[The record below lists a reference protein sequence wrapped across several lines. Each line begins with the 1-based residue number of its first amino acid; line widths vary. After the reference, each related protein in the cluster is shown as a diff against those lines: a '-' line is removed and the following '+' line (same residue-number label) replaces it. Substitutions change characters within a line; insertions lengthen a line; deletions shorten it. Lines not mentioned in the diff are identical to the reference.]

1 MAATIKDV
9 AQYTGLSIATISKYL
24 NGGNV
29 LEDNRTRI
37 AEAIEVLDYK
47 VNYAARSL
55 KTNKT
60 MTVGVLLPSLFTPFF
75 SLLCAHIEPLLKIHG
90 YSMIVCSYHDD
101 PAEEIRKLQFLKALN
116 IDGIIAVPTTATAE
130 ELISLK
136 IPIVL
141 MDRSIPGLD
150 SVVTDNIN
158 AVHSVVEELII
169 NGHRR
174 IGIILGPLTVT
185 TAFER
190 KLGYERAF
198 ADYNLTIDES
208 LIRIGDYDI
217 ASGYREMTEL
227 LNMDPLPTAVM
238 ASSHDITVGA
248 IMAAYERKL
257 KIPDD
262 ISFVGYDEE
271 QITKVFNSPVTT
283 VLQPL
288 IEIAENVTE
297 LLVRR
302 INGDYCGHPQL
313 IRLKTT
319 LLRHQSVKKLDK

>member
-29 LEDNRTRI
+29 LEDNRIRI
-37 AEAIEVLDYK
+37 GEAIEALDYK
-47 VNYAARSL
+47 VNHVARSL

-60 MTVGVLLPSLFTPFF
+60 MTVGILLPSLFTPFF
-75 SLLCAHIEPLLKIHG
+75 SLLCAHIEPLLNKHG
-90 YSMIVCSYHDD
+90 YSMIVCCYHDD
-101 PAEEIRKLQFLKALN
+101 PEEEIRKLQFLQTLSL
-116 IDGIIAVPTTATAE
+116 DGIIAVPTSVTAD

-136 IPIVL
+136 IPVVL

-150 SVVTDNIN
+150 SVVTDNIGS
-158 AVHSVVEELII
+158 VHDVVEELII

-174 IGIILGPLTVT
+174 VGIILGPLTVT
-185 TAFER
+185 TAYER

-198 ADYNLTIDES
+198 ADYSLPIDES

-217 ASGYREMTEL
+217 ATGYREMTEL
-227 LNMDPLPTAVM
+227 LNMNPLPTAVM

-288 IEIAENVTE
+288 TEIAQNVTA

-302 INGDYCGHPQL
+302 MSGDYSGHPQL
-313 IRLKTT
+313 TRLKTT
-319 LLRHQSVKKLDK
+319 LMRHQSIVNVV

>member
-1 MAATIKDV
+1 MATIKDV
-9 AQYTGLSIATISKYL
+9 AQHTGLSIATISKYL

-29 LEDNRTRI
+29 LEENRKRI
-37 AEAIEVLDYK
+37 GEAIETLDYK
-47 VNYAARSL
+47 VNHAARSL

-60 MTVGVLLPSLFTPFF
+60 MTVGVLLPSLATPFF
-75 SLLCAHIEPLLKIHG
+75 SLICADIEQLLRVHG

-101 PAEEIRKLQFLKALN
+101 PAEELRKLQFLQTLN
-116 IDGIIAVPTTATAE
+116 IDGIVLAPTGVTAE
-130 ELISLK
+130 ELLDLK
-136 IPIVL
+136 TPIVL

-150 SVVTDNIN
+150 SVVTDNIT
-158 AVHSVVEELII
+158 AVHSAVEELII
-169 NGHRR
+169 HGHRR
-174 IGIILGPLTVT
+174 IGIIVGPLTVT

-198 ADYNLTIDES
+198 ADYNLPVDES
-208 LIRIGDYDI
+208 LIRVGEYDI
-217 ASGYREMTEL
+217 ASGYQEMMAL
-227 LNMDPLPTAVM
+227 LSMHPPPTAVM

-257 KIPDD
+257 NIPDD

-271 QITKVFNSPVTT
+271 QITKVFNPPVTT

-288 IEIAENVTE
+288 GEIAQNVTD
-297 LLVRR
+297 LLLRR
-302 INGDYCGHPQL
+302 MSGDDKGHPQL

-319 LLRHQSVKKLDK
+319 LLRHQSIGTIA

>member
-1 MAATIKDV
+1 MATIKDV

-29 LEDNRTRI
+29 LEDNRKRI
-37 AEAIEVLDYK
+37 GEAIEILDYK
-47 VNYAARSL
+47 VNHAARSL

-60 MTVGVLLPSLFTPFF
+60 MTVGILLPSLSTPFF
-75 SLLCAHIEPLLKIHG
+75 SLICADIEPLLKNHG

-101 PAEEIRKLQFLKALN
+101 PAEEIRKLQFLQALN
-116 IDGIIAVPTTATAE
+116 IDGIIVVPSSITAD
-130 ELISLK
+130 ELIALK
-136 IPIVL
+136 TPVVL

-150 SVVTDNIN
+150 SVVTDNIT
-158 AVHSVVEELII
+158 AVHDAVEELII
-169 NGHRR
+169 HGHRR
-174 IGIILGPLTVT
+174 IGMIVGPLTVT

-198 ADYNLTIDES
+198 TDYNLPVDES
-208 LIRIGDYDI
+208 LIRVGGYDI
-217 ASGYREMTEL
+217 ASGYQEMTEL
-227 LNMDPLPTAVM
+227 LNMDCPPTAVM

-271 QITKVFNSPVTT
+271 QITKVFNPPVTT

-288 IEIAENVTE
+288 QEIAQNVTE

-302 INGDYCGHPQL
+302 MSGDYSGHPQL

-319 LLRHQSVKKLDK
+319 LLRHQSIGKIG

>member
-1 MAATIKDV
+1 MATIKDV

-29 LEDNRTRI
+29 LEDNRKRI
-37 AEAIEVLDYK
+37 GEAIEILDYK
-47 VNYAARSL
+47 VNHAARSL

-60 MTVGVLLPSLFTPFF
+60 MTVGILLPSLSTPFF
-75 SLLCAHIEPLLKIHG
+75 SLICADIEPLLKNHG

-101 PAEEIRKLQFLKALN
+101 PAEEIRKLQFLQALN
-116 IDGIIAVPTTATAE
+116 IDGIIVVPTSVTAD
-130 ELISLK
+130 ELIALK
-136 IPIVL
+136 TPVVL

-150 SVVTDNIN
+150 SVVTDNIT
-158 AVHSVVEELII
+158 AVHDAVEELII
-169 NGHRR
+169 HGHRR
-174 IGIILGPLTVT
+174 IGMIVGPLTVT

-198 ADYNLTIDES
+198 ADYNLPVDES
-208 LIRIGDYDI
+208 LIRVGGYDI

-227 LNMDPLPTAVM
+227 LNMDCPPTAVM

-271 QITKVFNSPVTT
+271 QITKVFNPPVTT

-288 IEIAENVTE
+288 REIAQNVTE

-302 INGDYCGHPQL
+302 MSGDYNGHPQL

-319 LLRHQSVKKLDK
+319 LLRHQSIGKIG

>member
-1 MAATIKDV
+1 MATTIKDV
-9 AQYTGLSIATISKYL
+9 AQYTGLSIATISKYI

-29 LEDNRTRI
+29 LEDNRKRI
-37 AEAIEVLDYK
+37 GEAIEILDYK

-60 MTVGVLLPSLFTPFF
+60 MTVGILLPSLFTPFF
-75 SLLCAHIEPLLKIHG
+75 SLLCAHIEPLLKTHG
-90 YSMIVCSYHDD
+90 YSMIVCCYHDD
-101 PAEEIRKLQFLKALN
+101 PAEEIRKLQFMQSLN
-116 IDGIIAVPTTATAE
+116 IDGIIAVPTSATAE
-130 ELISLK
+130 ELIALN
-136 IPIVL
+136 IPVVL
-141 MDRSIPGLD
+141 MDRNIPGLD
-150 SVVTDNIN
+150 GVVTDNIS
-158 AVHSVVEELII
+158 AVHGVVEELII
-169 NGHRR
+169 HGHRR
-174 IGIILGPLTVT
+174 IGIILGPLEVT
-185 TAFER
+185 TANER
-190 KLGYERAF
+190 RLGYERAF
-198 ADYNLTIDES
+198 ADYNLPIDEN

-217 ASGYREMTEL
+217 ASGYREMMEL
-227 LNMDPLPTAVM
+227 LNMNPPPTAVM

-288 IEIAENVTE
+288 EEIAENVTE

-302 INGDYCGHPQL
+302 INDDYNGHPQL

-319 LLRHQSVKKLDK
+319 LLRHQSVKNI

>member
-1 MAATIKDV
+1 MATIKDV
-9 AQYTGLSIATISKYL
+9 AQHTGLSIATISKYL

-29 LEDNRTRI
+29 LEENRKRI
-37 AEAIEVLDYK
+37 GEAIEALDYK
-47 VNYAARSL
+47 VNHAARSL

-60 MTVGVLLPSLFTPFF
+60 MTVGVLLPSLATPFF
-75 SLLCAHIEPLLKIHG
+75 SLICADIEQLLKVHG

-101 PAEEIRKLQFLKALN
+101 PTDEFQKLQFLQTLN
-116 IDGIIAVPTTATAE
+116 IDGIVLAPTGVTAE
-130 ELISLK
+130 ELLDLK
-136 IPIVL
+136 TPIVL

-150 SVVTDNIN
+150 SVVTDNIT
-158 AVHSVVEELII
+158 AVHSAVEELII
-169 NGHRR
+169 HGHRR
-174 IGIILGPLTVT
+174 IGIIVGPLTVT

-198 ADYNLTIDES
+198 TDYNLAVDES
-208 LIRIGDYDI
+208 LIRIGGYDI
-217 ASGYREMTEL
+217 ASGYQEMIAL
-227 LNMDPLPTAVM
+227 LSMDPPPTAVM
-238 ASSHDITVGA
+238 ASSHDLTVGA

-271 QITKVFNSPVTT
+271 QITKVFNPPVTT

-288 IEIAENVTE
+288 GEIAQNVTD
-297 LLVRR
+297 LLLHRMSE
-302 INGDYCGHPQL
+302 NYKGHPQL

-319 LLRHQSVKKLDK
+319 LMRHQSIGTIT